1 MQALI
6 KCGGGVEP
14 GDEASLAASL
24 IFFGRVTLVE
34 GLAKRL

>member
-24 IFFGRVTLVE
+24 IFLE
-34 GLAKRL
+34 ESLW